1 MTSTRT
7 FQFGDRVVHH
17 ARPEWGIGVV
27 TNAQKILA
35 DGNAAQR
42 LTVRFER
49 EGIKTVSTAHA
60 DIRPAGETEPVAAE
74 AAQELPE
81 WLGRQDPIEI
91 ARRMGRLPEP
101 ATDPFAT
108 PAQRLKATLNLYRFS
123 DHGSSLLD
131 WAAMQTG
138 LTDPLSRFSR
148 HELEEF
154 FRRFAH
160 EREQHL
166 RSLLSDLQKSD
177 PAALARIAAD
187 CTPDQRSVLQRLNAR
202 R

>member
-35 DGNAAQR
+35 DGSAAQR

-49 EGIKTVSTAHA
+49 EGMKTVSTAHA
-60 DIRPAGETEPVAAE
+60 DIRPAGEAEPVAAE
-74 AAQELPE
+74 AAQIPE

-91 ARRMGRLPEP
+91 ARRMGHLPEP
-101 ATDPFAT
+101 ARDPFAT

-123 DHGSSLLD
+123 DQGSSLLD

-148 HELEEF
+148 HELEEY

-187 CTPDQRSVLQRLNAR
+187 ATPDQRSVLQRLNAR